1 MAIRN
6 EREPKPKFPML
17 SAFGPDGELED
28 GLTDSHRP
36 VLSSALVKE
45 GKPGAAPLMLL
56 EPTTEPRGMAWVF
69 SAQAK
74 RPVVRRAGR
83 FLDRMSQWVDP
94 RIANEEI
101 GDAMERIERLA
112 RAGAPAWV
120 LYALMGASG
129 FWVLAHAVQDFF
141 RRRF

>member
-6 EREPKPKFPML
+6 QREPKPKLPML

-36 VLSSALVKE
+36 VLSSALVKD
-45 GKPGAAPLMLL
+45 GSPRAPFLVLP
-56 EPTTEPRGMAWVF
+56 EPTTEPQGMAWVF
-69 SAQAK
+69 SEQAK
-74 RPVVRRAGR
+74 HPVVRRAGR
-83 FLDRMSQWVDP
+83 FLDRVSRWIDP

-120 LYALMGASG
+120 LYALMGASA
-129 FWVLAHAVQDFF
+129 FWVLAHAVQDCF
-141 RRRF
+141 RRRP